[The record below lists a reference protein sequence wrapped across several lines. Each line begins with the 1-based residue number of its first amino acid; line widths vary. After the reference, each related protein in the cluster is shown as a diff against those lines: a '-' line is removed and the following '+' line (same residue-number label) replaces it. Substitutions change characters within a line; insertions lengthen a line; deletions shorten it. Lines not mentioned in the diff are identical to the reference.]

1 MTGFLSVTLL
11 IFAGC
16 TVLGIVPAA
25 VLAAKAR
32 QPAPA
37 VMTLFAAAFVICV
50 LVGAAL
56 QLSHG

>member
-16 TVLGIVPAA
+16 TALGTVPAA
-25 VLAAKAR
+25 VLAARAR

-37 VMTLFAAAFVICV
+37 VMTLLVAVFVICV

-56 QLSHG
+56 QLPHG

>member
-1 MTGFLSVTLL
+1 VTGFLSVTLL
-11 IFAGC
+11 IFAAC
-16 TVLGIVPAA
+16 TVLGIVPVA

-37 VMTLFAAAFVICV
+37 VMTLLAAALVICV
-50 LVGAAL
+50 LVGAAV

>member
-1 MTGFLSVTLL
+1 VTGFLSVTLL
-11 IFAGC
+11 IFAAC
-16 TVLGIVPAA
+16 TVLGIVPVA

-37 VMTLFAAAFVICV
+37 VMTLLAATFVICV